1 MEKKNLI
8 IGQSGGPS
16 AAINAT
22 LAGALSAAA
31 QSERVG
37 KVYGAFHGIE
47 GVLRKNVIDL
57 TGFREFESWPRP
69 RRWRWGPAAGG
80 CRTTL
85 WTPFT
90 PKSPGNCG
98 N

>member
-57 TGFREFESWPRP
+57 TGFREFEKLAATPAMALGSC
-69 RRWRWGPAAGG
+69 RRRLPDDLMDPIYPEIAGKL
-80 CRTTL
+80 R
-85 WTPFT
+85 
-90 PKSPGNCG
+90 
-98 N
+98 

>member
-57 TGFREFESWPRP
+57 TGFREFEKLAATPAMALPQALRMVTVRP
-69 RRWRWGPAAGG
+69 STPA
-80 CRTTL
+80 
-85 WTPFT
+85 
-90 PKSPGNCG
+90 SPDS
-98 N
+98 